1 LIAACRV
8 AGQELPHR
16 QLLPPTASERRT
28 VDGRR
33 VMTVSAWMLAGGQF
47 GDL

>member
-1 LIAACRV
+1 LIAACRT

-16 QLLPPTASERRT
+16 QLLPPTASTRRT
-28 VDGRR
+28 VDAHR
-33 VMTVSAWMLAGGQF
+33 VMTVSAWMLAGGRF

>member
-1 LIAACRV
+1 LIAACRA

-16 QLLPPTASERRT
+16 QLLPPTASARRT
-28 VDGRR
+28 VDVHP
-33 VMTVSAWMLAGGQF
+33 VMTVSAWMLAAGRF